1 MADKIDRPKTGGRKK
16 GTKNS
21 IPPTL
26 KASVKAI
33 YKELSEK
40 KPELFRKAIEDG
52 IQAKPPY
59 SFQYLQLG
67 AHYLDGKPADKVENS
82 GSIRFKWKTEES

>member
-1 MADKIDRPKTGGRKK
+1 MSDKIARPKTGGRQK

-21 IPPTL
+21 ITPSL

-33 YKELSEK
+33 YKHLADT
-40 KPELFRKAIEDG
+40 KPQMLQRAIEDG

-67 AHYLDGKPADKVENS
+67 AHYLDGKPADKVENT
-82 GSIRFKWKTEES
+82 GSIRFKWKTDES